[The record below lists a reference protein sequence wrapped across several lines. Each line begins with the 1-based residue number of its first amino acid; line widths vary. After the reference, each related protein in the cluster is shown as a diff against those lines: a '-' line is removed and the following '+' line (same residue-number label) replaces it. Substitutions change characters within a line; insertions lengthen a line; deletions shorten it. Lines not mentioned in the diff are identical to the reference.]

1 MRSFILRID
10 KLTCT
15 QLIDT
20 SARLLVML
28 LISLSILVPTSLAF
42 LNIKA
47 SILLVILLMVFTGM
61 LTGQAHL
68 SGRLYMAAFFY
79 ATIGLAWSL
88 YGVIRENP
96 GAIPVISVMV
106 VYPLAIP
113 LCSSLYR
120 RNDNSSLYD
129 LFYVCAWLLAAS
141 DLIYIL
147 AASSYAGTLLT
158 RFYTSQYPSSG
169 VVGNDA
175 FLKFT
180 LPNITSIIFLLPFFI
195 SALLFSKTPKAKVY
209 VAPVV
214 LLLIAVGAM
223 SGRRGLILS
232 TILGPAIAFMFT
244 RRHSRELNK
253 KTVNWRWGLST
264 PLVVIAISLCIYLS
278 VSFVGKDYYI
288 NQVISIFDFTSNAS
302 NLVRVDQFRS
312 LMRGIVEAP
321 VFGSGAGA
329 AADYI
334 RTYKTPW
341 AYELTYVSF
350 VFQYGLLGFLIYAS
364 GILYLIRRLI
374 LSSKQKGRS
383 SFEFYFLSGFI
394 GFMLANATN
403 PYLNSFDC
411 MWIIFIP
418 YAIINME
425 LISGTD
431 CHYGKM
437 LVVC

>member
-1 MRSFILRID
+1 MV
-10 KLTCT
+10 
-15 QLIDT
+15 LI
-20 SARLLVML
+20 
-28 LISLSILVPTSLAF
+28 
-42 LNIKA
+42 
-47 SILLVILLMVFTGM
+47 GM

-106 VYPLAIP
+106 VYPLVIP

-120 RNDNSSLYD
+120 QNDNSSLYN

-158 RFYTSQYPSSG
+158 RFYTSQYPGFG
-169 VVGNDA
+169 VDGNDA
-175 FLKFT
+175 YLKFT

-232 TILGPAIAFMFT
+232 TVLGPAIAFMFT
-244 RRHSRELNK
+244 RRRSRK
-253 KTVNWRWGLST
+253 FRQKTVNWQWGLST

-278 VSFVGKDYYI
+278 VSFVGKEYYV
-288 NQVISIFDFTSNAS
+288 NQVISIFDFTANAS

-312 LMRGIVEAP
+312 LMRGIVDAP

-350 VFQYGLLGFLIYAS
+350 VFQYGLLGFLLYAS
-364 GILYLIRRLI
+364 GIIYLIRRLI
-374 LSSKQKGRS
+374 LSIKKKGRS

-431 CHYGKM
+431 SEYGTM
-437 LVVC
+437 LVIC